1 MSPQRRR
8 FLNRVSK
15 PFVLFSRFFASGF
28 HGVFF
33 IEDVGEL
40 GGVEYLAAD
49 LALDELDV
57 LLAGDDANLGMFARC
72 RHREVG
78 W

>member
-1 MSPQRRR
+1 
-8 FLNRVSK
+8 LC
-15 PFVLFSRFFASGF
+15 LRFFTGGF
-28 HGVFF
+28 HRVVF
-33 IEDVGEL
+33 IEDVSEL
-40 GGVEYLAAD
+40 GGVKYLAAD